1 MKNFNGLSEEKVDEL
16 ILNYLTT
23 NKFQSS
29 LNSLII
35 STLSQKKNMS
45 LDRDGLS
52 NQIISHQY
60 IKDVENEILQNLFEA
75 FDIENY
81 DTNELINLKYK
92 SIIGSN
98 QNNLNSQSLLN
109 NNSPL
114 NSINSTINNNIT
126 NMKLLSTLLEDFN
139 YCPFKPD
146 NYLKIESYIG
156 DLSNFDVELLL
167 NCGKI
172 DEILEKVN
180 QFIKLGCSKDLFL
193 NSNLINFFNKL
204 SMGSNTVVLCKS
216 INIFLDY
223 FSGIVGKFYE
233 SSFDITKF
241 YKLSYNV
248 ECLNK
253 LVMKFYENPDVHL
266 RKIDEKLVKG
276 IVDKIFETIMKNYS
290 PNNPVYISDYS
301 PEDDGKDS
309 SNEFGLS
316 TNYILLLF
324 FILDRHFSVFKVLF
338 RISTLRKYIL
348 PKFEGNNMIKTLPF
362 LDMVSCIAS
371 LNKKFC
377 FLWYHSSVLEKLYS
391 AKKINKKFLLYC
403 WISIKLNFLGL
414 ILRYKSLRNKFY
426 ETIKEVDSSL
436 NCFLHFRNVL
446 ALTVDLVLESNKDFD
461 DYQRD
466 NLFYLTKEILC
477 DFILYCED
485 KDCCEKKYYLIKE
498 INEKESLK
506 KNKMIKYLIED
517 LKLAL
522 NENIYTHGIDNKI
535 KNEDNNEYEEEE
547 KLKNNLN
554 NINNINNINDNNEIN
569 DNNDNNDNSDI
580 KNENSINDN
589 KINSINIDNND

>member
-92 SIIGSN
+92 SIIGAN
-98 QNNLNSQSLLN
+98 QNTINNQSLLN
-109 NNSPL
+109 TNSPL
-114 NSINSTINNNIT
+114 NSVNSTLNNNIT
-126 NMKLLSTLLEDFN
+126 NMKLLNMLIEDFKT
-139 YCPFKPD
+139 CSFKPD

-204 SMGSNTVVLCKS
+204 SLGSNTVVLCKS

-266 RKIDEKLVKG
+266 RKIDEKLVKS

-301 PEDDGKDS
+301 PEDDDGKDG

-338 RISTLRKYIL
+338 RVSTLRKFIV

-446 ALTVDLVLESNKDFD
+446 ALTVDLVLESNKDFE

-498 INEKESLK
+498 INAKESLK

-522 NENIYTHGIDNKI
+522 NENIYTHEINKDKTEEI
-535 KNEDNNEYEEEE
+535 KENIEPDE
-547 KLKNNLN
+547 KGKSNTSDTFKNISDNLN
-554 NINNINNINDNNEIN
+554 NINPINLE
-569 DNNDNNDNSDI
+569 
-580 KNENSINDN
+580 K
-589 KINSINIDNND
+589 K

>member
-45 LDRDGLS
+45 LDRDGLA

-92 SIIGSN
+92 SIVGSN
-98 QNNLNSQSLLN
+98 QNTLSNQSLLN
-109 NNSPL
+109 ANSPL
-114 NSINSTINNNIT
+114 NSVNSTMNNNIT
-126 NMKLLSTLLEDFN
+126 NMKLLSVLLDDFKT
-139 YCPFKPD
+139 CPFKPD

-204 SMGSNTVVLCKS
+204 SLGSNTVVLCKS

-266 RKIDEKLVKG
+266 RKIDEKLVKS
-276 IVDKIFETIMKNYS
+276 IVDKLFETIMKNYS

-301 PEDDGKDS
+301 PEDDDGING

-324 FILDRHFSVFKVLF
+324 FLLDRHFSVFKVLF
-338 RISTLRKYIL
+338 RVSTLRKFIL

-377 FLWYHSSVLEKLYS
+377 FLWYHSSVLEKLYQG
-391 AKKINKKFLLYC
+391 KKINKKFLLYC

-414 ILRYKSLRNKFY
+414 ILRYKSLRSKFY

-446 ALTVDLVLESNKDFD
+446 ALTVDLVLESNKDFE

-477 DFILYCED
+477 DFILYCDD

-498 INEKESLK
+498 INAKESLK

-522 NENIYTHGIDNKI
+522 NENIYTYEINKT
-535 KNEDNNEYEEEE
+535 KNEEIKENIEQDDKAKINISENP
-547 KLKNNLN
+547 KNIS
-554 NINNINNINDNNEIN
+554 INSNEIN
-569 DNNDNNDNSDI
+569 PV
-580 KNENSINDN
+580 NEG
-589 KINSINIDNND
+589 KK

>member
-92 SIIGSN
+92 SIIGAN
-98 QNNLNSQSLLN
+98 QNTINNQSLLN
-109 NNSPL
+109 SNSPL
-114 NSINSTINNNIT
+114 NSVNSTLNNNIT
-126 NMKLLSTLLEDFN
+126 NMKLLNMLIEDFKT
-139 YCPFKPD
+139 CSFKPD

-204 SMGSNTVVLCKS
+204 SLGSNTVVLCKS

-266 RKIDEKLVKG
+266 RKIDEKLVKS

-301 PEDDGKDS
+301 PEDDDGKDG

-338 RISTLRKYIL
+338 RVSTLRKFIV

-446 ALTVDLVLESNKDFD
+446 ALTVDLVLESNKDFE

-498 INEKESLK
+498 INAKESLK

-522 NENIYTHGIDNKI
+522 NENIYTHEINKDKTEEIKENIEPDEKGKSNTSDIFKNISDNS
-535 KNEDNNEYEEEE
+535 
-547 KLKNNLN
+547 N
-554 NINNINNINDNNEIN
+554 NINPINLE
-569 DNNDNNDNSDI
+569 
-580 KNENSINDN
+580 K
-589 KINSINIDNND
+589 K

>member
-81 DTNELINLKYK
+81 DTNELLTLKYK

-98 QNNLNSQSLLN
+98 QNNLNATSLLN
-109 NNSPL
+109 TNSPL
-114 NSINSTINNNIT
+114 NSVNSTMNNNIT
-126 NMKLLSTLLEDFN
+126 SIKLLSALLEDFN
-139 YCPFKPD
+139 SCPFKPD

-167 NCGKI
+167 GCGKI

-204 SMGSNTVVLCKS
+204 SLGSNTVVLCKS

-253 LVMKFYENPDVHL
+253 LVMKFYENSDVHL

-290 PNNPVYISDYS
+290 PNNPVYISDYN
-301 PEDDGKDS
+301 PDEDGGKDNT
-309 SNEFGLS
+309 NEFGLS

-338 RISTLRKYIL
+338 RLSTLRKYIL

-377 FLWYHSSVLEKLYS
+377 FLWYHSSVLEKLYT

-426 ETIKEVDSSL
+426 ETIKEVDASL

-477 DFILYCED
+477 DFILYCD
-485 KDCCEKKYYLIKE
+485 NKDCCEKKYYLIKE
-498 INEKESLK
+498 INDKESLK

-522 NENIYTHGIDNKI
+522 NENIYTHGIDKKD
-535 KNEDNNEYEEEE
+535 KNDLEEDE
-547 KLKNNLN
+547 KQK
-554 NINNINNINDNNEIN
+554 
-569 DNNDNNDNSDI
+569 
-580 KNENSINDN
+580 KDN
-589 KINSINIDNND
+589 KIEDYEHNDTGAININSIKVKKNEEDQKE

>member
-92 SIIGSN
+92 SIIGAN
-98 QNNLNSQSLLN
+98 QNTINNQSLLN
-109 NNSPL
+109 TNSPL
-114 NSINSTINNNIT
+114 NSVNSTLNNNIT
-126 NMKLLSTLLEDFN
+126 NMKLLNMLIEDFKT
-139 YCPFKPD
+139 CSFKPD

-204 SMGSNTVVLCKS
+204 SLGSNTVVLCKS

-266 RKIDEKLVKG
+266 RKIDEKLVKS

-301 PEDDGKDS
+301 PEDDDGKDG

-338 RISTLRKYIL
+338 RVSTLRKFIV

-446 ALTVDLVLESNKDFD
+446 ALTVDLVLESNKDFE

-498 INEKESLK
+498 INAKESLK

-522 NENIYTHGIDNKI
+522 NENIYTHEINKDKTEEI
-535 KNEDNNEYEEEE
+535 KENIEPDE
-547 KLKNNLN
+547 KGKSNTSDIFKNISDNLN
-554 NINNINNINDNNEIN
+554 NINPINLE
-569 DNNDNNDNSDI
+569 
-580 KNENSINDN
+580 K
-589 KINSINIDNND
+589 K

>member
-45 LDRDGLS
+45 LDRDGLA

-92 SIIGSN
+92 SIVGSN
-98 QNNLNSQSLLN
+98 QNTLSNQSLLN
-109 NNSPL
+109 ANSPL
-114 NSINSTINNNIT
+114 NSVNSTMNNNIT
-126 NMKLLSTLLEDFN
+126 NMKLLSVLLDDFKT
-139 YCPFKPD
+139 CPFKPD

-204 SMGSNTVVLCKS
+204 SLGSNTVVLCKS

-266 RKIDEKLVKG
+266 RKIDEKLVKS
-276 IVDKIFETIMKNYS
+276 IVDKLFETIMKNYS

-301 PEDDGKDS
+301 PEDDDGING

-324 FILDRHFSVFKVLF
+324 FLLDRHFSVFKVLF
-338 RISTLRKYIL
+338 RVSTLRKFIL

-377 FLWYHSSVLEKLYS
+377 FLWYHSSVLEKLYQG
-391 AKKINKKFLLYC
+391 KKINKKFLLYC

-446 ALTVDLVLESNKDFD
+446 ALTVDLVLESNKDFE

-477 DFILYCED
+477 DFILYCDD

-498 INEKESLK
+498 INAKESLK

-522 NENIYTHGIDNKI
+522 NENIYTYEINKT
-535 KNEDNNEYEEEE
+535 KNEEIKENIEQDDKAKINVSENP
-547 KLKNNLN
+547 KNIS
-554 NINNINNINDNNEIN
+554 INSNEIN
-569 DNNDNNDNSDI
+569 PV
-580 KNENSINDN
+580 NEE
-589 KINSINIDNND
+589 KK

>member
-35 STLSQKKNMS
+35 STLSQKKNMT

-92 SIIGSN
+92 SIVGSN
-98 QNNLNSQSLLN
+98 QNTLNNQSLLN
-109 NNSPL
+109 TNSPL
-114 NSINSTINNNIT
+114 NSVNSTMNNNIT
-126 NMKLLSTLLEDFN
+126 NMKLLSVLLDDFKS
-139 YCPFKPD
+139 CPFKPD

-180 QFIKLGCSKDLFL
+180 QFIRLGCSKDLFL

-266 RKIDEKLVKG
+266 RKIDEKLVKS
-276 IVDKIFETIMKNYS
+276 IVDKLFETIMKNYS
-290 PNNPVYISDYS
+290 PNNPVYISDYT
-301 PEDDGKDS
+301 PEDDDGTAG

-324 FILDRHFSVFKVLF
+324 FLLDRHFSVFKVLF
-338 RISTLRKYIL
+338 RVSTLRKFIL

-377 FLWYHSSVLEKLYS
+377 FLWYHSSVLEKLYA

-446 ALTVDLVLESNKDFD
+446 ALTVDLVLESNKDFE

-477 DFILYCED
+477 DFILYCDD

-498 INEKESLK
+498 INAKESLK

-522 NENIYTHGIDNKI
+522 NENIYTYEINKNKTEEIKENVEQDDKI
-535 KNEDNNEYEEEE
+535 KINASDTA
-547 KLKNNLN
+547 KNFS
-554 NINNINNINDNNEIN
+554 INSNEIN
-569 DNNDNNDNSDI
+569 P
-580 KNENSINDN
+580 INVE
-589 KINSINIDNND
+589 KK

>member
-81 DTNELINLKYK
+81 DTNELLNLKYK

-98 QNNLNSQSLLN
+98 QNNLNATSLLN
-109 NNSPL
+109 TNSPL
-114 NSINSTINNNIT
+114 NSVNSTMNNNIT
-126 NMKLLSTLLEDFN
+126 SIKLLSALLEDFN
-139 YCPFKPD
+139 SCPFKPD

-167 NCGKI
+167 GCGKI

-204 SMGSNTVVLCKS
+204 SLGSNTVVLCKS

-253 LVMKFYENPDVHL
+253 LVMKFYENSDVHL

-290 PNNPVYISDYS
+290 PNNPVYISDYN
-301 PEDDGKDS
+301 PDEDGGKDNT
-309 SNEFGLS
+309 NEFGLS

-338 RISTLRKYIL
+338 RLSTLRKYIL

-377 FLWYHSSVLEKLYS
+377 FLWYHSSVLEKLYT

-426 ETIKEVDSSL
+426 ETIKEVDASL

-477 DFILYCED
+477 DFILYCD
-485 KDCCEKKYYLIKE
+485 NKDCCEKKYYLIKE
-498 INEKESLK
+498 INDKESLK

-522 NENIYTHGIDNKI
+522 NENIYTHGIDKKD
-535 KNEDNNEYEEEE
+535 KNDLEEDE
-547 KLKNNLN
+547 KQK
-554 NINNINNINDNNEIN
+554 
-569 DNNDNNDNSDI
+569 
-580 KNENSINDN
+580 KDN
-589 KINSINIDNND
+589 KIEDYEHNDTGAININSIKVKKNEEDQKE

>member
-92 SIIGSN
+92 SIVGSN
-98 QNNLNSQSLLN
+98 QNTLSNQSLLN
-109 NNSPL
+109 GNSPL
-114 NSINSTINNNIT
+114 NSVNSTMNNNIT
-126 NMKLLSTLLEDFN
+126 NMKLLSVLLDDFKT
-139 YCPFKPD
+139 CPFKPD

-204 SMGSNTVVLCKS
+204 SLGSNTVVLCKS

-266 RKIDEKLVKG
+266 RKIDEKLVKS
-276 IVDKIFETIMKNYS
+276 IVDKLFETIMKNYS

-301 PEDDGKDS
+301 PEDDDGING

-324 FILDRHFSVFKVLF
+324 FLLDRHFSVFKVLF
-338 RISTLRKYIL
+338 RVSTLRKFIL

-377 FLWYHSSVLEKLYS
+377 FLWYHSSVLEKLYQG
-391 AKKINKKFLLYC
+391 KKINKKFLLYC

-414 ILRYKSLRNKFY
+414 ILRYKSLRSKFY
-426 ETIKEVDSSL
+426 ETILEVDSSL

-446 ALTVDLVLESNKDFD
+446 ALTVDLVLESNKDFE

-477 DFILYCED
+477 DFILYCDD

-498 INEKESLK
+498 INAKESLK

-522 NENIYTHGIDNKI
+522 NENIYTYEINKNKTEEIKENVEQDDKI
-535 KNEDNNEYEEEE
+535 KINASDTA
-547 KLKNNLN
+547 KNFS
-554 NINNINNINDNNEIN
+554 INSNEIN
-569 DNNDNNDNSDI
+569 P
-580 KNENSINDN
+580 INVE
-589 KINSINIDNND
+589 KK

>member
-92 SIIGSN
+92 SIIGAN
-98 QNNLNSQSLLN
+98 QNTINNQSLLN
-109 NNSPL
+109 SNSPL
-114 NSINSTINNNIT
+114 NSVNSTLNNNIT
-126 NMKLLSTLLEDFN
+126 NMKLLNMLIEDFKT
-139 YCPFKPD
+139 CSFKPD

-204 SMGSNTVVLCKS
+204 SLGSNTVVLCKS

-266 RKIDEKLVKG
+266 RKIDEKLVKS

-301 PEDDGKDS
+301 PEDDDGKDG

-338 RISTLRKYIL
+338 RVSTLRKFIV

-446 ALTVDLVLESNKDFD
+446 ALTVDLVLESNKDFE

-498 INEKESLK
+498 INAKESLK

-522 NENIYTHGIDNKI
+522 NENIYTHEINKDKTEEIKENIEPDEKGKSNTSDTFKYISDNS
-535 KNEDNNEYEEEE
+535 
-547 KLKNNLN
+547 N
-554 NINNINNINDNNEIN
+554 NINPINLE
-569 DNNDNNDNSDI
+569 
-580 KNENSINDN
+580 K
-589 KINSINIDNND
+589 K

>member
-98 QNNLNSQSLLN
+98 QNTLNNQSLLN
-109 NNSPL
+109 PNSPL
-114 NSINSTINNNIT
+114 NSVNSTINNNIT
-126 NMKLLSTLLEDFN
+126 NMKLLSVLLEDLKT
-139 YCPFKPD
+139 CPFKPE

-204 SMGSNTVVLCKS
+204 SLGSNTVVLCKS

-223 FSGIVGKFYE
+223 FSGIVSKFYE

-266 RKIDEKLVKG
+266 RKIDEKLVKS
-276 IVDKIFETIMKNYS
+276 IVDKIFEAIMKNYS

-301 PEDDGKDS
+301 PDDDDS
-309 SNEFGLS
+309 KESSSEFGLS

-426 ETIKEVDSSL
+426 ETIKEVDASL

-446 ALTVDLVLESNKDFD
+446 ALTVDLVLESNKDFE

-477 DFILYCED
+477 DFILYCD
-485 KDCCEKKYYLIKE
+485 DRDCCEKKYYLIKE
-498 INEKESLK
+498 INAKDSLK

-522 NENIYTHGIDNKI
+522 NENIYTHDISQDKDKEKSEDI
-535 KNEDNNEYEEEE
+535 KENVEDEE
-547 KLKNNLN
+547 KAKINISNISKNQTVSSH
-554 NINNINNINDNNEIN
+554 NINP
-569 DNNDNNDNSDI
+569 
-580 KNENSINDN
+580 
-589 KINSINIDNND
+589 INIEKK

>member
-92 SIIGSN
+92 SIVGSN
-98 QNNLNSQSLLN
+98 QNTLSNQSLLN
-109 NNSPL
+109 ANSPL
-114 NSINSTINNNIT
+114 NSVNSTMNNNIT
-126 NMKLLSTLLEDFN
+126 NMKLLSVLLDDFKT
-139 YCPFKPD
+139 CPFKPD

-204 SMGSNTVVLCKS
+204 SLGSNTVVLCKS

-266 RKIDEKLVKG
+266 RKIDEKLVKS
-276 IVDKIFETIMKNYS
+276 IVDKLFETIMKNYS

-301 PEDDGKDS
+301 PEDDDGING

-324 FILDRHFSVFKVLF
+324 FLLDRHFSVFKVLF
-338 RISTLRKYIL
+338 RVSTLRKFIL

-377 FLWYHSSVLEKLYS
+377 FLWYHSSVLEKLYQG
-391 AKKINKKFLLYC
+391 KKINKKFLLYC

-414 ILRYKSLRNKFY
+414 ILRYKSLRSKFY

-446 ALTVDLVLESNKDFD
+446 ALTVDLVLESNKDFE

-477 DFILYCED
+477 DFILYCDD

-498 INEKESLK
+498 INAKESLK

-522 NENIYTHGIDNKI
+522 NENIYTYEINKT
-535 KNEDNNEYEEEE
+535 KNEEIKENIEQDDKAKINVSENP
-547 KLKNNLN
+547 KNIS
-554 NINNINNINDNNEIN
+554 INSNEIN
-569 DNNDNNDNSDI
+569 PV
-580 KNENSINDN
+580 NEG
-589 KINSINIDNND
+589 KK

>member
-92 SIIGSN
+92 SIIGAN
-98 QNNLNSQSLLN
+98 QNTINNQSLLN
-109 NNSPL
+109 TNSPL
-114 NSINSTINNNIT
+114 NSVNSTLNNNIT
-126 NMKLLSTLLEDFN
+126 NMKLLNMLIEDFKT
-139 YCPFKPD
+139 CSFKPD

-204 SMGSNTVVLCKS
+204 SLGSNTVVLCKS

-266 RKIDEKLVKG
+266 RKIDEKLVKS

-301 PEDDGKDS
+301 PEDDDGKDG

-338 RISTLRKYIL
+338 RVSTLRKFIV

-446 ALTVDLVLESNKDFD
+446 ALTVDLVLESNKDFE

-498 INEKESLK
+498 INAKESLK

-522 NENIYTHGIDNKI
+522 NENIYTHEINKDKTEEIKENIEPDEKGKSNTSDIFKNISDNS
-535 KNEDNNEYEEEE
+535 
-547 KLKNNLN
+547 N
-554 NINNINNINDNNEIN
+554 NINPINLE
-569 DNNDNNDNSDI
+569 
-580 KNENSINDN
+580 K
-589 KINSINIDNND
+589 K

>member
-45 LDRDGLS
+45 LDRDGLA

-81 DTNELINLKYK
+81 DTNELLNLKYK
-92 SIIGSN
+92 SIIGSS
-98 QNNLNSQSLLN
+98 QNNLNATSLLN
-109 NNSPL
+109 TNSPL
-114 NSINSTINNNIT
+114 NSVNSTMNNNIT
-126 NMKLLSTLLEDFN
+126 SIKLLSALLEDFN
-139 YCPFKPD
+139 SCPFKPD

-167 NCGKI
+167 GCGKI

-204 SMGSNTVVLCKS
+204 SLGSNTVVLCKS

-253 LVMKFYENPDVHL
+253 LVMKFYENSDVHL

-290 PNNPVYISDYS
+290 PNNPVYISDYN
-301 PEDDGKDS
+301 PDEDGGKDNT
-309 SNEFGLS
+309 NEFGLS

-338 RISTLRKYIL
+338 RLSTLRKYIL

-377 FLWYHSSVLEKLYS
+377 FLWYHSSVLEKLYT

-426 ETIKEVDSSL
+426 ETIKEVDASL

-477 DFILYCED
+477 DFILYCD
-485 KDCCEKKYYLIKE
+485 NKDCCEKKYYLIKE

-522 NENIYTHGIDNKI
+522 NENIYTHGIDKKD
-535 KNEDNNEYEEEE
+535 KNDLEEDE
-547 KLKNNLN
+547 KQK
-554 NINNINNINDNNEIN
+554 
-569 DNNDNNDNSDI
+569 
-580 KNENSINDN
+580 KDN
-589 KINSINIDNND
+589 KIEDYEHNDTGAININSIKVKKNEEDQKE

>member
-45 LDRDGLS
+45 LDRDGLA

-92 SIIGSN
+92 SIVGSN
-98 QNNLNSQSLLN
+98 QNTLSNQSLLN
-109 NNSPL
+109 ANSPL
-114 NSINSTINNNIT
+114 NSVNSTMNNNIT
-126 NMKLLSTLLEDFN
+126 NMKLLSVLLDDFKT
-139 YCPFKPD
+139 CPFKPD

-172 DEILEKVN
+172 EEILEKVN

-204 SMGSNTVVLCKS
+204 SLGSNTVVLCKS

-266 RKIDEKLVKG
+266 RKIDEKLVKS
-276 IVDKIFETIMKNYS
+276 IVDKLFETIMKNYS

-301 PEDDGKDS
+301 PEDDDGING

-324 FILDRHFSVFKVLF
+324 FLLDRHFSVFKVLF
-338 RISTLRKYIL
+338 RVSTLRKFIL

-377 FLWYHSSVLEKLYS
+377 FLWYHSSVLEKLYQG
-391 AKKINKKFLLYC
+391 KKINKKFLLYC

-414 ILRYKSLRNKFY
+414 ILRYKSLRSKFY

-446 ALTVDLVLESNKDFD
+446 ALTVDLVLESNKDFE

-477 DFILYCED
+477 DFILYCDD

-498 INEKESLK
+498 INAKESLK

-522 NENIYTHGIDNKI
+522 NENIYTYEINKT
-535 KNEDNNEYEEEE
+535 KNEEIKENIEQDDKAKINVSENP
-547 KLKNNLN
+547 KNIS
-554 NINNINNINDNNEIN
+554 INSNEIN
-569 DNNDNNDNSDI
+569 PV
-580 KNENSINDN
+580 NEE
-589 KINSINIDNND
+589 KK

>member
-45 LDRDGLS
+45 LDRDGLA

-92 SIIGSN
+92 SIVGSN
-98 QNNLNSQSLLN
+98 QNTLSNQSLLN
-109 NNSPL
+109 ANSPL
-114 NSINSTINNNIT
+114 NSVNSTMNNNIT
-126 NMKLLSTLLEDFN
+126 NMKLLSVLLDDFKT
-139 YCPFKPD
+139 CPFKPD

-204 SMGSNTVVLCKS
+204 SLGSNTVVLCKS

-266 RKIDEKLVKG
+266 RKIDEKLVKS
-276 IVDKIFETIMKNYS
+276 IVDKLFETIMKNYS

-301 PEDDGKDS
+301 PEDDDGING

-324 FILDRHFSVFKVLF
+324 FLLDRHFSVFKVLF
-338 RISTLRKYIL
+338 RVSTLRKFIL

-377 FLWYHSSVLEKLYS
+377 FLWYHSSVLEKLYQG
-391 AKKINKKFLLYC
+391 KKINKKFLLYC

-414 ILRYKSLRNKFY
+414 ILRYKSLRSKFY

-446 ALTVDLVLESNKDFD
+446 ALTVDLVLESNKDFE

-477 DFILYCED
+477 DFILYCDD

-498 INEKESLK
+498 INAKESLK

-522 NENIYTHGIDNKI
+522 NENIYTYEINKT
-535 KNEDNNEYEEEE
+535 KNEEIKENIEQDDKAKINISENP
-547 KLKNNLN
+547 KNIS
-554 NINNINNINDNNEIN
+554 INSNEIN
-569 DNNDNNDNSDI
+569 PV
-580 KNENSINDN
+580 NEE
-589 KINSINIDNND
+589 KK

>member
-45 LDRDGLS
+45 LDRDGLA

-92 SIIGSN
+92 SIVGSN
-98 QNNLNSQSLLN
+98 QNTLSNQSLLN
-109 NNSPL
+109 ANSPL
-114 NSINSTINNNIT
+114 NSVNSTMNNNIT
-126 NMKLLSTLLEDFN
+126 NMKLLSVLLDDFKT
-139 YCPFKPD
+139 CPFKPD

-204 SMGSNTVVLCKS
+204 SLGSNTVVLCKS

-266 RKIDEKLVKG
+266 RKIDEKLVKS
-276 IVDKIFETIMKNYS
+276 IVDKLFETIMKNYS

-301 PEDDGKDS
+301 PEDDDGING

-324 FILDRHFSVFKVLF
+324 FLLDRHFSVFKVLF
-338 RISTLRKYIL
+338 RVSTLRKFIL

-377 FLWYHSSVLEKLYS
+377 FLWYHSSVLEKLYQG
-391 AKKINKKFLLYC
+391 KKINKKFLLYC

-414 ILRYKSLRNKFY
+414 ILRYKSLRSKFY

-446 ALTVDLVLESNKDFD
+446 ALTVDLVLESNKDFE

-477 DFILYCED
+477 DFILYCDD

-498 INEKESLK
+498 INAKESLK

-522 NENIYTHGIDNKI
+522 NENIYTYEINKNKTEEIKENVEQDDKI
-535 KNEDNNEYEEEE
+535 KINASDTA
-547 KLKNNLN
+547 KNFS
-554 NINNINNINDNNEIN
+554 INSNEIN
-569 DNNDNNDNSDI
+569 P
-580 KNENSINDN
+580 INVE
-589 KINSINIDNND
+589 KK

>member
-45 LDRDGLS
+45 LDRDGLA

-98 QNNLNSQSLLN
+98 QNNINQSLLN
-109 NNSPL
+109 SNSPL
-114 NSINSTINNNIT
+114 NSVNSTMNNNIT
-126 NMKLLSTLLEDFN
+126 NMKLLSALLEDFN
-139 YCPFKPD
+139 YIPFKPD

-167 NCGKI
+167 SCGKM

-253 LVMKFYENPDVHL
+253 LVMKFYENSDVHL
-266 RKIDEKLVKG
+266 RKIDEKLVKS

-290 PNNPVYISDYS
+290 PNNPVYISDYG
-301 PEDDGKDS
+301 PEDDGKEG

-338 RISTLRKYIL
+338 RLSTLRKYIL

-426 ETIKEVDSSL
+426 ETIKEVDASL

-522 NENIYTHGIDNKI
+522 NANIYTHGMDTKVKSEEIHEFEEDEKVKINID
-535 KNEDNNEYEEEE
+535 D
-547 KLKNNLN
+547 
-554 NINNINNINDNNEIN
+554 
-569 DNNDNNDNSDI
+569 
-580 KNENSINDN
+580 KNENNISNN
-589 KINSINIDNND
+589 NINSINVDKNNE

>member
-92 SIIGSN
+92 SIVGSN
-98 QNNLNSQSLLN
+98 QNTLNNQSLLN
-109 NNSPL
+109 TNSPL
-114 NSINSTINNNIT
+114 NSVNSTMNNNIT
-126 NMKLLSTLLEDFN
+126 NMKLLSVLLDDFKS
-139 YCPFKPD
+139 CPFKPD

-204 SMGSNTVVLCKS
+204 SLGSNTVVLCKS

-266 RKIDEKLVKG
+266 RKIDEKLVKS
-276 IVDKIFETIMKNYS
+276 IVDKLFETIMKNYS

-301 PEDDGKDS
+301 PEDDDGING

-324 FILDRHFSVFKVLF
+324 FLLDRHFSVFKVLF
-338 RISTLRKYIL
+338 RVSTLRKFIL

-377 FLWYHSSVLEKLYS
+377 FLWYHSSVLEKLYQG
-391 AKKINKKFLLYC
+391 KKINKKFLLYC

-414 ILRYKSLRNKFY
+414 ILRYKSLRSKFY

-446 ALTVDLVLESNKDFD
+446 ALTVDLVLESNKDFE

-477 DFILYCED
+477 DFILYCDD

-498 INEKESLK
+498 INAKESLK

-522 NENIYTHGIDNKI
+522 NENIYTYEINKNKTEEI
-535 KNEDNNEYEEEE
+535 KENIEQDDKAKINVSENP
-547 KLKNNLN
+547 KNIS
-554 NINNINNINDNNEIN
+554 INSNEIN
-569 DNNDNNDNSDI
+569 PV
-580 KNENSINDN
+580 NEE
-589 KINSINIDNND
+589 KK

>member
-45 LDRDGLS
+45 LDRDGLA

-60 IKDVENEILQNLFEA
+60 IKDVENEILQILFEA

-92 SIIGSN
+92 SIVGSN
-98 QNNLNSQSLLN
+98 QNTLSNQSLLN
-109 NNSPL
+109 ANSPL
-114 NSINSTINNNIT
+114 NSVNSTMNNNIT
-126 NMKLLSTLLEDFN
+126 NMKLLSVLLDDFKT
-139 YCPFKPD
+139 CPFKPD

-204 SMGSNTVVLCKS
+204 SLGSNTVVLCKS

-266 RKIDEKLVKG
+266 RKIDEKLVKS
-276 IVDKIFETIMKNYS
+276 IVDKLFETIMKNYS

-301 PEDDGKDS
+301 PEDDDGING

-324 FILDRHFSVFKVLF
+324 FLLDRHFSVFKVLF
-338 RISTLRKYIL
+338 RVSTLRKFIL

-377 FLWYHSSVLEKLYS
+377 FLWYHSSVLEKLYQG
-391 AKKINKKFLLYC
+391 KKINKKFLLYC

-414 ILRYKSLRNKFY
+414 ILRYKSLRSKFY

-446 ALTVDLVLESNKDFD
+446 ALTVDLVLESNKDFE

-477 DFILYCED
+477 DFILYCDD

-498 INEKESLK
+498 INAKESLK

-522 NENIYTHGIDNKI
+522 NENIYTYEINKT
-535 KNEDNNEYEEEE
+535 KNEEIKENIEQDDKAKINVSENP
-547 KLKNNLN
+547 KNIS
-554 NINNINNINDNNEIN
+554 INSNEIN
-569 DNNDNNDNSDI
+569 PV
-580 KNENSINDN
+580 NEE
-589 KINSINIDNND
+589 KK

>member
-81 DTNELINLKYK
+81 DTNELLNLKYK

-98 QNNLNSQSLLN
+98 QNNLNATSLLN
-109 NNSPL
+109 TNSPL
-114 NSINSTINNNIT
+114 NSVNSTMNNNIT
-126 NMKLLSTLLEDFN
+126 SIKLLSALLEDFN
-139 YCPFKPD
+139 SCPFKPD

-167 NCGKI
+167 GCGKI

-204 SMGSNTVVLCKS
+204 SLGSNTVVLCKS

-253 LVMKFYENPDVHL
+253 LVMKFYENSDVHL

-290 PNNPVYISDYS
+290 PNNPVYISDYN
-301 PEDDGKDS
+301 PDEDGGKDNT
-309 SNEFGLS
+309 NEFGLS

-338 RISTLRKYIL
+338 RLSTLRKYIL

-426 ETIKEVDSSL
+426 ETIKEVDASL

-477 DFILYCED
+477 DFILYCD
-485 KDCCEKKYYLIKE
+485 NKDCCEKKYYLIKE
-498 INEKESLK
+498 INDKESLK

-522 NENIYTHGIDNKI
+522 NENIYTHGIDKKD
-535 KNEDNNEYEEEE
+535 KNEFEEDE
-547 KLKNNLN
+547 KQ
-554 NINNINNINDNNEIN
+554 
-569 DNNDNNDNSDI
+569 
-580 KNENSINDN
+580 KNENKIEESDTGAIN
-589 KINSINIDNND
+589 INSINIKKNEEDQKE

>member
-81 DTNELINLKYK
+81 DTNELLNLKYK

-98 QNNLNSQSLLN
+98 QNNLNATSLLN
-109 NNSPL
+109 TNSPL
-114 NSINSTINNNIT
+114 NSVNSTMNNNIT
-126 NMKLLSTLLEDFN
+126 SIKLLSALLEDFN
-139 YCPFKPD
+139 SCPFKPD

-167 NCGKI
+167 GCGKI

-204 SMGSNTVVLCKS
+204 SLGSNTVVLCKS

-253 LVMKFYENPDVHL
+253 LVMKFYENSDVHL

-290 PNNPVYISDYS
+290 PNNPVYISDYN
-301 PEDDGKDS
+301 PDEDGGKDNT
-309 SNEFGLS
+309 NEFGLS

-338 RISTLRKYIL
+338 RLSTLRKYIL

-377 FLWYHSSVLEKLYS
+377 FLWYHSSVLEKLYT

-477 DFILYCED
+477 DFILYCD
-485 KDCCEKKYYLIKE
+485 NKDCCEKKYYLIKE
-498 INEKESLK
+498 INDKESLK

-522 NENIYTHGIDNKI
+522 NENIYTHGIDKKD
-535 KNEDNNEYEEEE
+535 KNDLEEDE
-547 KLKNNLN
+547 KQK
-554 NINNINNINDNNEIN
+554 
-569 DNNDNNDNSDI
+569 
-580 KNENSINDN
+580 KDN
-589 KINSINIDNND
+589 KIEDYEHNDTGAININSIKVKKNEEDQKE

>member
-98 QNNLNSQSLLN
+98 QNTLNNQSLLN
-109 NNSPL
+109 ANSPL
-114 NSINSTINNNIT
+114 NSVNSTLNNNIT
-126 NMKLLSTLLEDFN
+126 NMKLLNVLLEDFKT
-139 YCPFKPD
+139 CSFKPD

-204 SMGSNTVVLCKS
+204 SLGSNTVVLCKS

-266 RKIDEKLVKG
+266 RKIDDKLVKS

-301 PEDDGKDS
+301 PDDDDGKDS

-338 RISTLRKYIL
+338 RVSTLRKFIL
-348 PKFEGNNMIKTLPF
+348 PKFEDNNLIKTLPF

-446 ALTVDLVLESNKDFD
+446 ALTVDLVLESNKDFE

-485 KDCCEKKYYLIKE
+485 KDCCEKKFYLIKE
-498 INEKESLK
+498 INSKESLK

-522 NENIYTHGIDNKI
+522 NENIYTHEINKNKSEEIKESIDQ
-535 KNEDNNEYEEEE
+535 EE
-547 KLKNNLN
+547 KAKNNTSDSVKNMSINSN
-554 NINNINNINDNNEIN
+554 NINPINLEQ
-569 DNNDNNDNSDI
+569 
-580 KNENSINDN
+580 K
-589 KINSINIDNND
+589 

>member
-92 SIIGSN
+92 SIVGSN
-98 QNNLNSQSLLN
+98 QNTLNNQSLLN
-109 NNSPL
+109 SNSPL
-114 NSINSTINNNIT
+114 NSVNSTLNNNIT
-126 NMKLLSTLLEDFN
+126 NMKLLTVLLEDFKS
-139 YCPFKPD
+139 CSFKPD

-204 SMGSNTVVLCKS
+204 SLGSNTVVLCKS

-266 RKIDEKLVKG
+266 RKIDEKLVKS

-301 PEDDGKDS
+301 PEDDDGKDG

-338 RISTLRKYIL
+338 RVSTLRKFIV

-446 ALTVDLVLESNKDFD
+446 ALTVDLVLESNKDFE

-498 INEKESLK
+498 INAKESLK

-522 NENIYTHGIDNKI
+522 NENIYTHEINKDKTEEIKENIEPDEKGKSNTSDIFKNISDNS
-535 KNEDNNEYEEEE
+535 
-547 KLKNNLN
+547 N
-554 NINNINNINDNNEIN
+554 NINPINLE
-569 DNNDNNDNSDI
+569 
-580 KNENSINDN
+580 K
-589 KINSINIDNND
+589 K

>member
-98 QNNLNSQSLLN
+98 QNTLNNQSLLN
-109 NNSPL
+109 PNSPL
-114 NSINSTINNNIT
+114 NSVNSTINNNIT
-126 NMKLLSTLLEDFN
+126 NMKLLSVLLEDLKT
-139 YCPFKPD
+139 CPFKPE

-204 SMGSNTVVLCKS
+204 SLGSNTVVLCKS

-223 FSGIVGKFYE
+223 FSGIVSKFYE

-266 RKIDEKLVKG
+266 RKIDEKLVKS
-276 IVDKIFETIMKNYS
+276 IVDKIFEAIMKNYS

-301 PEDDGKDS
+301 PDDDDS
-309 SNEFGLS
+309 KESSSEFGLS

-426 ETIKEVDSSL
+426 ETIKEVDASL

-446 ALTVDLVLESNKDFD
+446 ALTVDLVLESNKDFE

-477 DFILYCED
+477 DFILYCD
-485 KDCCEKKYYLIKE
+485 DRDCCEKKYYLIKE
-498 INEKESLK
+498 INAKDSLK

-522 NENIYTHGIDNKI
+522 NENIYTHDVSQDKDKEKSEDI
-535 KNEDNNEYEEEE
+535 KENVEDEE
-547 KLKNNLN
+547 KAKINISNISKNQIVSSH
-554 NINNINNINDNNEIN
+554 NINP
-569 DNNDNNDNSDI
+569 
-580 KNENSINDN
+580 
-589 KINSINIDNND
+589 INIEKK

>member
-45 LDRDGLS
+45 LDRDSLS

-98 QNNLNSQSLLN
+98 QNTLNNQSLLN
-109 NNSPL
+109 ANSPL
-114 NSINSTINNNIT
+114 NSVNSTLNNNIT
-126 NMKLLSTLLEDFN
+126 NMKLLNVLLEDFKT
-139 YCPFKPD
+139 CSFKPD

-204 SMGSNTVVLCKS
+204 SLGSNTVVLCKS

-266 RKIDEKLVKG
+266 RKIDDKLVKS

-301 PEDDGKDS
+301 PDDDDGKDS

-338 RISTLRKYIL
+338 RVSTLRKFIL
-348 PKFEGNNMIKTLPF
+348 PKFEDNNMIKTLPF

-414 ILRYKSLRNKFY
+414 ILRYKSLRSKFY

-446 ALTVDLVLESNKDFD
+446 ALTVDLVLESNKDFE

-477 DFILYCED
+477 DFILYCDD

-498 INEKESLK
+498 INAKESLK

-522 NENIYTHGIDNKI
+522 NENIYTYEINKT
-535 KNEDNNEYEEEE
+535 KNEEIKENIEQDDKAKINVSENP
-547 KLKNNLN
+547 KNIS
-554 NINNINNINDNNEIN
+554 INSNEIN
-569 DNNDNNDNSDI
+569 PV
-580 KNENSINDN
+580 NEE
-589 KINSINIDNND
+589 KK

>member
-92 SIIGSN
+92 SIIGAN
-98 QNNLNSQSLLN
+98 QNTLNNQSLLN
-109 NNSPL
+109 SNSPL
-114 NSINSTINNNIT
+114 NSVNSTLNNNIT
-126 NMKLLSTLLEDFN
+126 NMKLLNMLIEDFKT
-139 YCPFKPD
+139 CSFKPD

-204 SMGSNTVVLCKS
+204 SLGSNTVVLCKS

-266 RKIDEKLVKG
+266 RKIDEKLVKS

-301 PEDDGKDS
+301 PEDDDGKDG

-338 RISTLRKYIL
+338 RVSTLRKFIV

-446 ALTVDLVLESNKDFD
+446 ALTVDLVLESNKDFE

-498 INEKESLK
+498 INAKESLK

-522 NENIYTHGIDNKI
+522 NENIYTHEINKDKTEEIKENIEPDEKGKSNTSDTFKNMSDNS
-535 KNEDNNEYEEEE
+535 
-547 KLKNNLN
+547 N
-554 NINNINNINDNNEIN
+554 NINPINLE
-569 DNNDNNDNSDI
+569 
-580 KNENSINDN
+580 K
-589 KINSINIDNND
+589 K

>member
-92 SIIGSN
+92 SIIGAN
-98 QNNLNSQSLLN
+98 QNTINNQSLLN
-109 NNSPL
+109 SNSPL
-114 NSINSTINNNIT
+114 NSVNSTLNNNIT
-126 NMKLLSTLLEDFN
+126 NMKLLNMLIEDFKT
-139 YCPFKPD
+139 CSFKPD

-204 SMGSNTVVLCKS
+204 SLGSNTVVLCKS

-266 RKIDEKLVKG
+266 RKIDEKLVKS

-301 PEDDGKDS
+301 PEDDDGKDG

-338 RISTLRKYIL
+338 RVSTLRKFIV

-446 ALTVDLVLESNKDFD
+446 ALTVDLVLESNKDFE

-498 INEKESLK
+498 INAKESLK

-522 NENIYTHGIDNKI
+522 NENIYTHEINKDKTEEIKENIEPDEKGKSNTSDTFKNIIDNS
-535 KNEDNNEYEEEE
+535 
-547 KLKNNLN
+547 N
-554 NINNINNINDNNEIN
+554 NINPINLE
-569 DNNDNNDNSDI
+569 
-580 KNENSINDN
+580 K
-589 KINSINIDNND
+589 K

>member
-98 QNNLNSQSLLN
+98 QNTLNNQSLLN
-109 NNSPL
+109 ANSPL
-114 NSINSTINNNIT
+114 NSVNSTLNNNIT
-126 NMKLLSTLLEDFN
+126 NMKLLNVLLEDFKT
-139 YCPFKPD
+139 CSFKPD

-204 SMGSNTVVLCKS
+204 SLGSNTVVLCKS

-266 RKIDEKLVKG
+266 RKIDDKLVKS

-301 PEDDGKDS
+301 PDDDDGKDS

-338 RISTLRKYIL
+338 RVSTLRKFIL
-348 PKFEGNNMIKTLPF
+348 PKFEDNNMIKTLPF

-446 ALTVDLVLESNKDFD
+446 ALTVDLVLESNKDFE

-485 KDCCEKKYYLIKE
+485 KDCCEKKFYLIKA
-498 INEKESLK
+498 INSKESLK

-522 NENIYTHGIDNKI
+522 NENIYTHEINKNKSEEIKESIDQ
-535 KNEDNNEYEEEE
+535 EE
-547 KLKNNLN
+547 KAKNNTSDSVKNMSINSN
-554 NINNINNINDNNEIN
+554 NINPINLEQ
-569 DNNDNNDNSDI
+569 
-580 KNENSINDN
+580 K
-589 KINSINIDNND
+589 

>member
-92 SIIGSN
+92 SIVGSN
-98 QNNLNSQSLLN
+98 QNTLNNQSLLN
-109 NNSPL
+109 SNSPL
-114 NSINSTINNNIT
+114 NSVNSTLNNNIT
-126 NMKLLSTLLEDFN
+126 NMKLLTVLLEDFKS
-139 YCPFKPD
+139 CSFKPD

-204 SMGSNTVVLCKS
+204 SLGSNTVVLCKS

-266 RKIDEKLVKG
+266 RKIDEKLVKS

-301 PEDDGKDS
+301 PEDEDGKDA

-338 RISTLRKYIL
+338 RVSTLRKFIL

-371 LNKKFC
+371 LNKTFC

-414 ILRYKSLRNKFY
+414 ILRYKSLRKKFY

-446 ALTVDLVLESNKDFD
+446 ALTVDLVLESNKDFE

-477 DFILYCED
+477 DFILYCD
-485 KDCCEKKYYLIKE
+485 DRDCCEKKYYLIKE
-498 INEKESLK
+498 INAKESLK

-522 NENIYTHGIDNKI
+522 NENIYTHVIDTNKTEEI
-535 KNEDNNEYEEEE
+535 KETIEQDD
-547 KLKNNLN
+547 KAKNNTSDTAKNISINSN
-554 NINNINNINDNNEIN
+554 NINPIT
-569 DNNDNNDNSDI
+569 
-580 KNENSINDN
+580 NEN
-589 KINSINIDNND
+589 K

>member
-98 QNNLNSQSLLN
+98 QNTLNNQSLLN
-109 NNSPL
+109 SNSPL
-114 NSINSTINNNIT
+114 NSVNSTLNNNIT
-126 NMKLLSTLLEDFN
+126 NMKLLNVLLEDFKT
-139 YCPFKPD
+139 CPFKPD

-204 SMGSNTVVLCKS
+204 SLGSNTVVLCKS
-216 INIFLDY
+216 INIYLDY

-266 RKIDEKLVKG
+266 RKIDEKLVKS

-301 PEDDGKDS
+301 PDDDDGKDG

-338 RISTLRKYIL
+338 RVSTLRKFIL

-414 ILRYKSLRNKFY
+414 ILRYKSLRSKFY

-446 ALTVDLVLESNKDFD
+446 ALTVDLVLESNKDFE

-477 DFILYCED
+477 DFILYCDD

-498 INEKESLK
+498 INAKESLK

-522 NENIYTHGIDNKI
+522 NENIYTHEINKNKSEEI
-535 KNEDNNEYEEEE
+535 KESIEQEE
-547 KLKNNLN
+547 KVKENTSDTFKNVS
-554 NINNINNINDNNEIN
+554 
-569 DNNDNNDNSDI
+569 DNS
-580 KNENSINDN
+580 N
-589 KINSINIDNND
+589 KINAINIDKK

>member
-81 DTNELINLKYK
+81 DTNELLNLKYK

-98 QNNLNSQSLLN
+98 QNNLNATSLLN
-109 NNSPL
+109 TNSPL
-114 NSINSTINNNIT
+114 NSVNSTMNNNIT
-126 NMKLLSTLLEDFN
+126 SIKLLSALLEDFN
-139 YCPFKPD
+139 SCPFKPD

-167 NCGKI
+167 GCGKI

-204 SMGSNTVVLCKS
+204 SLGSNTVVLCKS

-253 LVMKFYENPDVHL
+253 LVMKFYENSDVHL

-290 PNNPVYISDYS
+290 PNNPVYISDYN
-301 PEDDGKDS
+301 PDEDGGKDNT
-309 SNEFGLS
+309 NEFGLS

-338 RISTLRKYIL
+338 RLSTLRKYIL

-426 ETIKEVDSSL
+426 ETIKEVDASL

-477 DFILYCED
+477 DFILYCD
-485 KDCCEKKYYLIKE
+485 NKDCCEKKYYLIKE
-498 INEKESLK
+498 INDKESLK

-522 NENIYTHGIDNKI
+522 NENIYTHGIDK
-535 KNEDNNEYEEEE
+535 KD
-547 KLKNNLN
+547 
-554 NINNINNINDNNEIN
+554 
-569 DNNDNNDNSDI
+569 
-580 KNENSINDN
+580 KNENEKDEKQKNDN
-589 KINSINIDNND
+589 KIEESDTGAININSINIKRNEEDQKE